1 MQYYKLTTTLQNDW
15 RENHDNLT
23 WNIRPTIKTI
33 HTQEIISPW
42 FVIMNS
48 WLSIGAFL
56 PVFRLLGIIPAW
68 KVKHQR
74 RKKEVQW
81 CPGFG
86 RPEASAQSATRT
98 ASEVYRD
105 NFGGAP
111 YLFRKKKKILYTKCD
126 SITQYIG
133 GYLRKNVFFKTNSS
147 KKTRKRDATK
157 DWTILSERR
166 LTSNPLRKLRR
177 PSFLPN
183 HKSNAEGFAKE
194 PA

>member
-1 MQYYKLTTTLQNDW
+1 MQYCKLTTTLQNDW

-74 RKKEVQW
+74 RKKEVEW

-98 ASEVYRD
+98 ASEVHRD
-105 NFGGAP
+105 TFCGAP
-111 YLFRKKKKILYTKCD
+111 YLFRKKQNAIRLRNILAA
-126 SITQYIG
+126 IWE
-133 GYLRKNVFFKTNSS
+133 KNVFFKTNSS

-157 DWTILSERR
+157 NSTILSERR
-166 LTSNPLRKLRR
+166 LISNPLRKLQR

>member
-1 MQYYKLTTTLQNDW
+1 MQYCKLTTTLQNDW

-74 RKKEVQW
+74 RKKEVEW

-105 NFGGAP
+105 TFCGAP
-111 YLFRKKKKILYTKCD
+111 YLFREKKKILYTKCD

-133 GYLRKNVFFKTNSS
+133 GYLRKKCILQNKFFEKDEETGCDKELNNYERAALNFQSTSKTP
-147 KKTRKRDATK
+147 KTEFPSQPQIKR
-157 DWTILSERR
+157 
-166 LTSNPLRKLRR
+166 
-177 PSFLPN
+177 
-183 HKSNAEGFAKE
+183 
-194 PA
+194 